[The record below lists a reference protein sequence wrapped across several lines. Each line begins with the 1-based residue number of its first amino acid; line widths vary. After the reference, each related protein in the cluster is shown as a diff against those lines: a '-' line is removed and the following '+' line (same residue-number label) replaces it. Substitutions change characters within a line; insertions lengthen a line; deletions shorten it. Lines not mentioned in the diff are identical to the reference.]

1 MKRTGFYKY
10 ITIAIELS
18 MITSFLLIIMLFSM
32 ESVTVLIS
40 SHGLGHGGQAQ
51 MLALKDNCPCNLS
64 NIESLL
70 KNISAGNSAG
80 FERLH
85 RVDTLHILFINIEVL
100 IAILIFILEA
110 KIEEIDFNFIINK
123 PSVLWKY
130 NMIKELTMG
139 KSASDRLCCDEEG
152 DPLRMTSTGKKL
164 NKFFKSYY
172 NPILRVIALDI
183 ILLLVLFI
191 LYLFLIEN
199 ELFWNMYFVVLA
211 GIWLTLPIIIEVLA
225 NLADPG
231 RLLYGATAY
240 IMEPKYLASS
250 LKLRSK
256 LYGVFV
262 AAPVA
267 VLLVYFVFKIIS
279 SISEVNH
286 LHNLWWIL
294 VNAVAYIVIAIATSA
309 FFMIHRVASNT
320 AWRLKWVAFLLS
332 AIWLLGFINTVI
344 LYSQFHDIYNIIR
357 IIILAFL
364 FTVLILV
371 NYKIYYGRIRL
382 HLPGGSG
389 LSLKDYMQTGNLSKP
404 RRWIKKMFLELTVGS
419 VVGSETLEEYYSSYY
434 SYVLNNLKTSERS
447 RSRNFA
453 FEAAYVG
460 FVQLLLELSQMDGSI
475 RRLRERREKA
485 DLLIAGKELESSSNK
500 SPIKENREEQ
510 NPEWVMLLKNEELYS
525 MILLLLDKSATEE
538 AITDLFTILALEASV
553 LVLLRSDRIKLS
565 PLIGGIESLVSN
577 QQLVLSIALLIT
589 IIIIMYSYYVKGNRR
604 ILNIVMELRSLL
616 LLACIDNIHLF
627 DREAFKNIIEEIYSP
642 ETRKKLEKYIKKYVK
657 IVEDVICS

>member
-1 MKRTGFYKY
+1 
-10 ITIAIELS
+10 
-18 MITSFLLIIMLFSM
+18 MITSFLLIIMLFSI
-32 ESVTVLIS
+32 ESVTVLIG
-40 SHGLGHGGQAQ
+40 SHGLGHGSQAQ
-51 MLALKDNCPCNLS
+51 MLALKDDCPCNLS

-70 KNISAGNSAG
+70 EKIIGGNRVG

-85 RVDTLHILFINIEVL
+85 RVDTLHVLFINIEVL

-139 KSASDRLCCDEEG
+139 KSARDRLCCDEEG
-152 DPLRMTSTGKKL
+152 DPLRMTSTRRKL
-164 NKFFKSYY
+164 NEFFKSYY

-211 GIWLTLPIIIEVLA
+211 GMWLTLPIIIEVLA

-250 LKLRSK
+250 LRLRSK
-256 LYGVFV
+256 LYGAFV

-267 VLLVYFVFKIIS
+267 ALLIYFPFSIES
-279 SISEVNH
+279 SINNAG
-286 LHNLWWIL
+286 LFHNPYVQL
-294 VNAVAYIVIAIATSA
+294 NAVSYIAIVLVTSV
-309 FFMIHRVASNT
+309 FFMVHRMASNT
-320 AWRLKWVAFLLS
+320 TRRLKLIAFLLFVV
-332 AIWLLGFINTVI
+332 WLLSIYNAVI
-344 LYSQFHDIYNIIR
+344 LYSQFHALYNGIR
-357 IIILAFL
+357 IIILALL
-364 FTVLILV
+364 FTILILV

-382 HLPGGSG
+382 NLPGGSG
-389 LSLKDYMQTGNLSKP
+389 MTLRDYMQTGRLSKLL
-404 RRWIKKMFLELTVGS
+404 RKVKGIFLVLTVGS

-434 SYVLNNLKTSERS
+434 SYVLDNLKTNERS
-447 RSRNFA
+447 RSRDFA
-453 FEAAYVG
+453 FEAAYLG
-460 FVQLLLELSQMDGSI
+460 FVQLLLELSQMDGSV
-475 RRLRERREKA
+475 RRLEERREEA
-485 DLLIAGKELESSSNK
+485 DLLIAGKELESNVKNDIRRNS
-500 SPIKENREEQ
+500 EEQ
-510 NPEWVMLLKNEELYS
+510 YLEWVMLLKDEKLYS
-525 MILLLLDKSATEE
+525 IILLLLDKSVTEE
-538 AITDLFTILALEASV
+538 AITDLFAILALEATV

-565 PLIGGIESLVSN
+565 PLIGGMESLVSN

-616 LLACIDNIHLF
+616 LLACVDNIHLF
-627 DREAFKNIIEEIYSP
+627 DREAFKNITEEIYFL
-642 ETRKKLEKYIKKYVK
+642 ELEERKDLERYIK
-657 IVEDVICS
+657 IVEDIICT